1 MVGCQQG
8 KKRQAQAGLEYL
20 VVLILMIAALV
31 PIFYFASQNTQTAR
45 VGSEAYLAVN
55 SIITAVDSVYGQ
67 SPGTRTSVRV
77 YVPDGYSTNGSYFN
91 HSVVSL
97 RFYISGGQ
105 YTDVYGSTK
114 GNVTGT
120 PPAGPG
126 YRVLYITMTNNNT
139 VLIQNS
145 TG

>member
-1 MVGCQQG
+1 MVLF
-8 KKRQAQAGLEYL
+8 KREKAQAGLEYL

-31 PIFYFASQNTQTAR
+31 PIFYFASQSTQTAR

-55 SIITAVDSVYGQ
+55 SIIAAVDSVYGQ

-77 YVPDGYSTNGSYFN
+77 YIPEGYSANGSYFN
-91 HSVVSL
+91 DSVVSL

-105 YTDVYGSTK
+105 YNDVYGSTR
-114 GNVTGT
+114 GNVSGT

-126 YRVLYITMTNNNT
+126 YRVLYITMTSNNT

-145 TG
+145 TA